1 MIEIIK
7 IQKRKEGLTFFL
19 LINTMSFIMI
29 KSILLLPCKPLTE
42 PPAPL
47 PGETLHPSAPVPA
60 PQWELE
66 WLPTLNP
73 ACITWNEDVMN
84 QERKHILH
92 VEFLFFYYCFIV
104 VIFSQKETDVRKKKT
119 PKTSKIKPSLLWLVS
134 QKRSPFLSVSF

>member
-1 MIEIIK
+1 
-7 IQKRKEGLTFFL
+7 
-19 LINTMSFIMI
+19 MI
-29 KSILLLPCKPLTE
+29 KSILLLPCEPLTE

-92 VEFLFFYYCFIV
+92 VEFFFYYCFIV
-104 VIFSQKETDVRKKKT
+104 VIFPKRKLMWERKKT
-119 PKTSKIKPSLLWLVS
+119 RKPL
-134 QKRSPFLSVSF
+134 RSNHPYFDLFLKKEVRF